1 MNNQSAYKLFFEDF
15 KRVFKFA
22 TDFYLDPNKNTT
34 GRTTAEPRGLGAI
47 LDSFTLGKLTEIG
60 VEKIL
65 TIINNNKNY
74 ILDFDIKSNNEV
86 QNEPDI
92 VAIFENNITRK
103 PNLFIEIKNTSE
115 NDRWIGL
122 TEEQF
127 NTIKRSASDRDIILI
142 YASINS
148 EIKNN
153 NYKTT
158 DLSGM
163 FLKNI
168 EDIKKSQ
175 IFQQFAD
182 LNAECKIE
190 FILSA
195 KDLEKYGYHFDKGM
209 KMYETKLFNLKK
221 ESSFYT
227 KNGARKDIL
236 KIENYENYNDVFELK
251 LMNNKEAENK
261 EISLFKICGSFEI
274 FYKKSSSYIKCKT
287 DVDIYNDIFG
297 SFSLKKGNFYNFNL
311 LTIGRDPILKR
322 NNIFIAKNRIFQLIS
337 EGKINNT
344 AHVLEKIAEFI

>member
-1 MNNQSAYKLFFEDF
+1 MNNQYYQLFFEDF
-15 KRVFKFA
+15 KRVFEFA
-22 TDFYLDPNKNTT
+22 TSFYLDPNKNTT

-65 TIINNNKNY
+65 TILDNNKKY
-74 ILDFDIKSNNEV
+74 ILDFDIKSNNLV

-92 VAIFENNITRK
+92 VAIHENNIDRK

-127 NTIKRSASDRDIILI
+127 NTIKRSANGREIFLI

-168 EDIKKSQ
+168 EDTTKSK
-175 IFQQFAD
+175 IFQEFAD
-182 LNAECKIE
+182 LNAKCKIE

-195 KDLEKYGYHFDKGM
+195 QDLEKYAYHFDKGM

-236 KIENYENYNDVFELK
+236 KIENYENYNNFFELK
-251 LMNNKEAENK
+251 LINNKPAENK

-274 FYKKSSSYIKCKT
+274 FYKKSSSYIKCTT
-287 DVDIYNDIFG
+287 DVDVYNDIFG
-297 SFSLKKGNFYNFNL
+297 YFSLKKGNFYNFNL

-337 EGKINNT
+337 DGKISSANN
-344 AHVLEKIAEFI
+344 VLAKIVKFI

>member
-1 MNNQSAYKLFFEDF
+1 MNNQYYQLFFEDF
-15 KRVFKFA
+15 KRVFEFA
-22 TDFYLDPNKNTT
+22 TSFYLDPNKNTT

-65 TIINNNKNY
+65 TILDNNKKY
-74 ILDFDIKSNNEV
+74 ILDFDIKSNNLV

-92 VAIFENNITRK
+92 VAIYENNIDRK

-127 NTIKRSASDRDIILI
+127 NTIKRSANGREIFLI

-168 EDIKKSQ
+168 EDTTKSK
-175 IFQQFAD
+175 IFQEFAD
-182 LNAECKIE
+182 LNAKCKIE

-195 KDLEKYGYHFDKGM
+195 QDLEKYAYHFDKGM

-236 KIENYENYNDVFELK
+236 KIENYENYNDFFELK
-251 LMNNKEAENK
+251 LINNKQAENK

-274 FYKKSSSYIKCKT
+274 FYKKSSSYIKCTT
-287 DVDIYNDIFG
+287 DIDVYNDIFG
-297 SFSLKKGNFYNFNL
+297 YFSLKKGNFYNFNL

-337 EGKINNT
+337 DGKISSANN
-344 AHVLEKIAEFI
+344 VLEKIVKFI

>member
-1 MNNQSAYKLFFEDF
+1 MNNQYYQLFFEDF
-15 KRVFKFA
+15 KRVFEFA
-22 TDFYLDPNKNTT
+22 TSFYLDPNKNTT

-65 TIINNNKNY
+65 TILDNNKKY
-74 ILDFDIKSNNEV
+74 ILDFDIKSNNLV

-92 VAIFENNITRK
+92 VAIYENNIDRK

-127 NTIKRSASDRDIILI
+127 NTIKRSANGREIFLI

-168 EDIKKSQ
+168 EDTTKSK
-175 IFQQFAD
+175 IFQEFAD
-182 LNAECKIE
+182 LNAKCKIE

-195 KDLEKYGYHFDKGM
+195 QDLEKYAYHFDKGM

-236 KIENYENYNDVFELK
+236 KIENYENYNDFFELK
-251 LMNNKEAENK
+251 LINNKQAENK

-274 FYKKSSSYIKCKT
+274 FYKKSSSYIKCIT
-287 DVDIYNDIFG
+287 DIDDYNDIFG
-297 SFSLKKGNFYNFNL
+297 YFSLKKGNFYNFNL

-337 EGKINNT
+337 DGKISSANN
-344 AHVLEKIAEFI
+344 VLEKIVKFI